1 MPSGSEDSDE
11 EDPPLPEDESDPS
24 IPSDSESEDLDD
36 EQPVILSED
45 ENVIQSPPPPLTAI
59 INRASDS
66 PNPLSTPPR
75 KTSAHSPPS
84 SIPEPTSSLL
94 TSLTITLPPPPPP
107 PPIPG
112 VPPPPPIPCVPP
124 TIPGVPSPPPIPGV
138 PPTIPG
144 VPPPPPIPGVPP
156 PPPILVAPGQSSNPV
171 SRGLQDILTK
181 LGMKKKKKWSVG
193 GDTQIKRT
201 NWTPVPVARLTEK
214 SFWTNV
220 DEEALANDS
229 MVEGL
234 QRKFSVKKPTK
245 PTLLHNP
252 KKVTELKFLDG
263 KAGQNLSI
271 MLGGALKHKTVAE
284 IKDCVLRCDTEIITE
299 NVLQTLTK
307 YITQE
312 VLDKFKASSDE
323 LGDLAASEAL
333 VLSLSSIERLEREH
347 FTMQKS

>member
-112 VPPPPPIPCVPP
+112 VL
-124 TIPGVPSPPPIPGV
+124 
-138 PPTIPG
+138 
-144 VPPPPPIPGVPP
+144 P
-156 PPPILVAPGQSSNPV
+156 PPPILVASGQSNNPV

-220 DEEALANDS
+220 DEESLANDS
-229 MVEGL
+229 LVEGL
-234 QRKFSVKKPTK
+234 QRKFSVRKPTK
-245 PTLLHNP
+245 PSLLHNP

>member
-1 MPSGSEDSDE
+1 M
-11 EDPPLPEDESDPS
+11 
-24 IPSDSESEDLDD
+24 
-36 EQPVILSED
+36 
-45 ENVIQSPPPPLTAI
+45 
-59 INRASDS
+59 
-66 PNPLSTPPR
+66 
-75 KTSAHSPPS
+75 
-84 SIPEPTSSLL
+84 
-94 TSLTITLPPPPPP
+94 
-107 PPIPG
+107 
-112 VPPPPPIPCVPP
+112 
-124 TIPGVPSPPPIPGV
+124 
-138 PPTIPG
+138 
-144 VPPPPPIPGVPP
+144 
-156 PPPILVAPGQSSNPV
+156 
-171 SRGLQDILTK
+171 TK

-234 QRKFSVKKPTK
+234 QRKFSVRKPTK

-271 MLGGALKHKTVAE
+271 MLGGALKHKTLAE